1 MCTIGAVTSWA
12 WFLVGAILVI
22 AGTVG
27 VAWSAPQLTHG
38 LVEIPGHWWSTLASV
53 PLLVGAVILL
63 VMGLRRRTRSRPGS
77 SSG

>member
-1 MCTIGAVTSWA
+1 MCTICAVTSWA

-38 LVEIPGHWWSTLASV
+38 LVEIPRHWWSALASA
-53 PLLVGAVILL
+53 PLLVGAVIL
-63 VMGLRRRTRSRPGS
+63 VMRLCRRTRS
-77 SSG
+77 

>member
-38 LVEIPGHWWSTLASV
+38 LVEIPGHWWSTLASA
-53 PLLVGAVILL
+53 PLLVGAVIL
-63 VMGLRRRTRSRPGS
+63 VMRLRRRTRS
-77 SSG
+77 

>member
-1 MCTIGAVTSWA
+1 MCTICAVTSWA

-53 PLLVGAVILL
+53 PLLVGAVIL
-63 VMGLRRRTRSRPGS
+63 VMRLRRRTRS
-77 SSG
+77 